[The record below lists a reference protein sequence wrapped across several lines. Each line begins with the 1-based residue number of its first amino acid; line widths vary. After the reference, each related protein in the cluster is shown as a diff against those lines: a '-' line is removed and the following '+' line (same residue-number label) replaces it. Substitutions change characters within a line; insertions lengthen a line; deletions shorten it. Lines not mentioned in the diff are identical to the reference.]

1 MPTVAEVLKAANIA
15 DDVAAGLPPDVVKAL
30 TGYVADAE
38 TKLSSAA
45 QEALKAEEFRRQ
57 AELDKVEIVDYVDR
71 YGTSLTK
78 MAGVEAKNK
87 ALMAY
92 LESLKSQGVVTVPDE
107 LIAGE
112 TPGRRAAVPGSPAEG
127 GNAVDEK
134 KILGRVG
141 SVMSQW
147 FDANNE
153 HIRLYGVPIPDQ
165 SEALAL
171 EADRAR
177 KPLGQYAAEKYKF
190 SDKRQEVA
198 AAETKKRED
207 VIRKEEREKIE
218 REHAESNGS
227 NPNLRSGEGSRQ
239 PYIPKIKSDDFHKA
253 DGNVPQRDRLARMK
267 EKIHADVQAA
277 RSA

>member
-30 TGYVADAE
+30 TGYVAQADA
-38 TKLSSAA
+38 KLGTAA
-45 QEALKAEEFRRQ
+45 EEARKAEEARRQ
-57 AELDKVEIVDYVDR
+57 AELERTEINSYVEN

-78 MAGVEAKNK
+78 MASVEAKNE
-87 ALMAY
+87 ALTTY
-92 LESLKSQGVVTVPDE
+92 LKTLKTQGFTVPDE